1 MPAPKVLMVFPRF
14 NPNSFWSM
22 QAACDVWGVKC
33 PAPPLG
39 MITVA
44 ALLPREWSIKL
55 VNRNAEEL
63 KMEDIDWAD
72 MVMTGGM
79 LPQQKDTLLLIER
92 CQARGKPVVIG
103 GPDPTSSPDVYAH
116 ADFLVLG
123 EAEGII
129 QEFAEAWDAGERRG
143 RYEAEKFQV
152 DVTRSPIPRFDLLNF
167 KHYLHVGVQFSRG
180 CPFNCEFC
188 DIIELYGRVP
198 RSKTNAQM
206 LAELQTLY
214 TLPKLIGALTPG
226 GKIPTSL
233 PAEVETFLSSRV
245 AEPGTRVSGSA
256 ERFVE
261 RRTASQTLGVIQNES
276 SMSRWRLPLVG
287 ALAALAI
294 GALLY
299 NREPAAPV
307 TAQAPT
313 ALPAIVENVKTAAA
327 TATESVQ
334 RGASLALTEQDARAW
349 IDRPVYSSDGQKLGE
364 VAAFLRT
371 SDNKVS
377 ELQADIGGFLGI
389 GEHRIRLAPA
399 QFSLHS
405 DRVVLDLT
413 AAQLKELPKIQK

>member
-1 MPAPKVLMVFPRF
+1 MAVFDTLIGDTASRFGLGSNAGPLVRETLNMIANAPGGIGGFLGKLELAGFRAQMQSWLGHPNAAPMPVQDLDRALGSGALSGIANR
-14 NPNSFWSM
+14 
-22 QAACDVWGVKC
+22 
-33 PAPPLG
+33 LG
-39 MITVA
+39 MAETAVKA
-44 ALLPREWSIKL
+44 A
-55 VNRNAEEL
+55 
-63 KMEDIDWAD
+63 
-72 MVMTGGM
+72 
-79 LPQQKDTLLLIER
+79 
-92 CQARGKPVVIG
+92 
-103 GPDPTSSPDVYAH
+103 
-116 ADFLVLG
+116 
-123 EAEGII
+123 
-129 QEFAEAWDAGERRG
+129 
-143 RYEAEKFQV
+143 
-152 DVTRSPIPRFDLLNF
+152 
-167 KHYLHVGVQFSRG
+167 VG
-180 CPFNCEFC
+180 
-188 DIIELYGRVP
+188 
-198 RSKTNAQM
+198 
-206 LAELQTLY
+206 Y

-226 GKIPTSL
+226 GRIPTSL

-261 RRTASQTLGVIQNES
+261 RRTAPQTLGVIQNES

-371 SDNKVS
+371 ADNKVS

-389 GEHRIRLAPA
+389 GEHRIRLAPCTV
-399 QFSLHS
+399 Q
-405 DRVVLDLT
+405 
-413 AAQLKELPKIQK
+413 PP